1 MPAVTPIRSS
11 PTPPPS
17 ASPGNVS
24 PTPTAPNVAPTATF
38 PAGHTL
44 TFADNG
50 AAVTLRVGQT
60 IELLLPPES
69 GLGAWDRPIID
80 GTALTITTISGGYPS
95 STPLRVTFTA
105 RAAGVAAIRTGTD
118 LACFHTTPKCLPPVM
133 VWSATVHINP

>member
-1 MPAVTPIRSS
+1 MPAVTPVRSS

-17 ASPGNVS
+17 ASPGTAS
-24 PTPTAPNVAPTATF
+24 PTPTAPNVAPTATL
-38 PAGHTL
+38 ATGRTL

-50 AAVTLRVGQT
+50 AAVTLSVGQQVD
-60 IELLLPPES
+60 LLLPES
-69 GLGAWDRPIID
+69 GLGAWDRPILD
-80 GTALTITTISGGYPS
+80 GAALTITTISGGYPS